1 MGRGMEKQ
9 IVKVGSTDSSS
20 TVGETVSFTAERLGT
35 ANVNGGASGSGYDVT
50 FYRLPDGTFRAL
62 VEHGTIAILHPS
74 NMPEAMRNGQRNN
87 YSYGRLTLEELKA
100 ERVYQIGEVF
110 EAFMKKHPETIRNT
124 VRDLA

>member
-1 MGRGMEKQ
+1 MGRGLEKQ
-9 IVKVGSTDSSS
+9 IVKVGVTESGS
-20 TVGETVSFTAERLGT
+20 TVGETVSFTAECLGT
-35 ANVNGGASGSGYDVT
+35 ANVNGGAHGGGFAAT
-50 FYRLPDGTFRAL
+50 FYRLPDGTFRVL
-62 VEHGTIAILHPS
+62 LEHGTIAILHPS
-74 NMPEAMRNGQRNN
+74 NMSEAMSNGQRNN